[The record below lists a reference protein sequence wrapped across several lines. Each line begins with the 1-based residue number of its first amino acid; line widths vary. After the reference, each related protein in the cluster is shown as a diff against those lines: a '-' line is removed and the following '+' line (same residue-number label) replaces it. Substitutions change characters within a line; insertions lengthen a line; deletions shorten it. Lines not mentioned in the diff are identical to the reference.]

1 MDSLSEWINPPVI
14 WFIAGLV
21 LVLLEF
27 INPGV
32 VSIFFGIGAWIVAFI
47 LLFVSISLNVQLS
60 IFLIASILLLLFL
73 RKCFK
78 TLFQGSSVSTD
89 DEEMTFNEFFGKK
102 AVVTRTITPETPGR
116 VEFRGSY
123 WNAQA
128 SEKIA
133 EGESVEII
141 DKNNITLIVKP
152 A

>member
-1 MDSLSEWINPPVI
+1 MGSLSEWINPPLI

-32 VSIFFGIGAWIVAFI
+32 VIIFFGIGAWIVAFI
-47 LLFVSISLNVQLS
+47 LLFTSISLNVQLS
-60 IFLIASILLLLFL
+60 IFLISSILLLLFF
-73 RKCFK
+73 RKWFK
-78 TLFQGSSVSTD
+78 TLFQGRSVSTD

-102 AVVTRTITPETPGR
+102 AIVTRTITPETSGK

-123 WNAQA
+123 WNAES